1 MMQLCHSLAKGLYC
15 WNHAPMKSI
24 KQVLPSAGQ
33 STGEGV
39 PAEVLEDVSSV
50 PFEDHTGVI
59 AAH

>member
-1 MMQLCHSLAKGLYC
+1 
-15 WNHAPMKSI
+15 MKSI